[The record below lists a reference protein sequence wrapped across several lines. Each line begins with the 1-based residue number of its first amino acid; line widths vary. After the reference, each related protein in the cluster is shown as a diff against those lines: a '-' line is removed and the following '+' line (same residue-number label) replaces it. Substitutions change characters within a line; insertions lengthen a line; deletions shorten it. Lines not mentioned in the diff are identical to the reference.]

1 MPIQTLTTPNGAV
14 ALLSQRQ
21 MLAGQGKMFV
31 ATNPTPGTA
40 IAYANKTSYS
50 ATANGLF
57 SLYNG
62 NAAGG
67 ANIYLDRLRLIQ
79 TATAPT
85 GGLITRFE
93 LFTETGNVAL
103 TGSALAVTPV
113 NVLNGPP
120 AGNSSAT
127 VTFFSAGAGTVAAA
141 AGTRKQVYVGSLASG
156 VNVQHDSWTFEFGSD
171 GSSVGT
177 SELTAARAT
186 GPADLVVACPAIT
199 VAPGTSV
206 WMNLWGLTPAANV
219 PSYEFD
225 LSYFEL

>member
-1 MPIQTLTTPNGAV
+1 MSIQTLTTPNGSV
-14 ALLSQRQ
+14 ALLSSRQ
-21 MLAGQGKMFV
+21 MLAGLGKAFV

-62 NAAGG
+62 NAVGG
-67 ANIYLDRLRLIQ
+67 PNIYLDRLRLVQ

-85 GGLITRFE
+85 GGLVSRFE

-103 TGSALAVTPV
+103 TGAALAVTPV
-113 NVLNGPP
+113 NLLNGPN
-120 AGNSSAT
+120 AASTFAT

-141 AGTRKQVYVGSLASG
+141 AGTRKQVFVGSFASG
-156 VNVQHDSWTFEFGSD
+156 VNVQYDSWTFSFGSD
-171 GSSVGT
+171 AISGGT
-177 SELTAARAT
+177 SPLTAARAT
-186 GPADLVVACPAIT
+186 APADLVVGCPAIV
-199 VAPGTSV
+199 VAPQSSV
-206 WMNLWGLTPAANV
+206 VMSLWGLTPAANV

-225 LSYFEL
+225 LSYFEV